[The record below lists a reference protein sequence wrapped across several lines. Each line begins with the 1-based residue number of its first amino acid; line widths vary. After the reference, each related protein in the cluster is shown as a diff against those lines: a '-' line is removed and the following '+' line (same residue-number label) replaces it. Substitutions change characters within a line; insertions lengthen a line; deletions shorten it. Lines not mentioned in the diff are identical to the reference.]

1 MVCNKQWIYV
11 PPKCREVCSL
21 KFGNKTGHSTKH
33 KPAVR
38 LAHLLEE
45 APLLGERL
53 LLLEERP
60 LLEASLL
67 LEDVLEE
74 LLGEVVG
81 CVVDAAGQQT
91 AQSAAEGTL

>member
-1 MVCNKQWIYV
+1 MVCHKQWIYM
-11 PPKCREVCSL
+11 PPKCREVCLL
-21 KFGNKTGHSTKH
+21 KVGNKTGHFTKQQ
-33 KPAVR
+33 PAVR

-45 APLLGERL
+45 APLLGERV

-60 LLEASLL
+60 LLEVSLL

-81 CVVDAAGQQT
+81 CVVGAAGQER
-91 AQSAAEGTL
+91 AQSAAEGPL